1 MVWDFPVVRGM
12 ETVNS
17 NSNQSNLYF
26 IAVFNKISA
35 ISVSSNVRF
44 VAINR
49 RGYAG
54 STKYSDDEA
63 RVVLGGSDE
72 EKEVYIASRGS
83 EILSF
88 IDTFI
93 RQNRIPPAE
102 ERGGVILLG
111 WSIGTFPILSALS
124 QIDSLGHERQEL
136 LQSYIKSVILHG

>member
-1 MVWDFPVVRGM
+1 M
-12 ETVNS
+12 
-17 NSNQSNLYF
+17 
-26 IAVFNKISA
+26 
-35 ISVSSNVRF
+35 
-44 VAINR
+44 
-49 RGYAG
+49 
-54 STKYSDDEA
+54 
-63 RVVLGGSDE
+63 VLGGSDE

-93 RQNRIPPAE
+93 RQNCIPPAE